1 MPIECKQ
8 QDTSLR
14 KGKFGM
20 KRYNQMS
27 LLCKI
32 AWKYNRPYRRRAGEE
47 RAARL
52 TVKRVRLALT
62 SVLFVVVVID

>member
-1 MPIECKQ
+1 
-8 QDTSLR
+8 
-14 KGKFGM
+14 M

-32 AWKYNRPYRRRAGEE
+32 AWEYNRPYRRRAGEE

-52 TVKRVRLALT
+52 TVKRVRLTLT